1 VHRKFVAKRQQF
13 DLSDERV
20 TLAGREQPQQGG
32 EGEIGKREQHRP
44 ILAEQR
50 SPESGAVVGDF
61 ERATGR

>member
-32 EGEIGKREQHRP
+32 EGEIGKKRAASADPRRAS
-44 ILAEQR
+44 LA
-50 SPESGAVVGDF
+50 
-61 ERATGR
+61 